1 MSQAMSTAACYP
13 LKASSTTR
21 GDRPVRRFVFASLGV
36 VFVGIGAVGVFVPGL
51 PTTVWLMAASYLFV
65 RSRPEWEAKLIRNC
79 FFGPY
84 LVYLDRPAMMPRR
97 AKVTACLLMWGSTF
111 VSLTLLAS
119 RGSLSS
125 WLGGTIVIAAAAGTW
140 VIYRLGR
147 RR

>member
-1 MSQAMSTAACYP
+1 MSPTLSSAVCYP
-13 LKASSTTR
+13 LALPSPSR

-51 PTTVWLMAASYLFV
+51 PTTVWLIVASYLFT
-65 RSRPEWEAKLIRNC
+65 RSRPEWEAKLIRNR

-97 AKVTACLLMWGSTF
+97 AKVTACLLMWGSTLL
-111 VSLTLLAS
+111 SLTLLAS
-119 RGSLSS
+119 RGSLSP
-125 WLGGTIVIAAAAGTW
+125 WFGITIVVAAAAGTW